1 MIYYFKDKKPQIHKS
16 CFIAPSADIIGDVH
30 ADEFSSFWYG
40 SVVRGDDNSIY
51 IGKCSNIQDNCVIHA
66 SKAPNNNVV
75 IGSNVTIGHGSI
87 IHGCT
92 ISSNTLIGMGSIIL
106 DGAKIGANTIIGANS
121 MITKNKEIP
130 SGVMCFGSPAK
141 IIREITKE
149 EYDYIISSS
158 YEYEEMTR
166 EFMNNPNFNK

>member
-16 CFIAPSADIIGDVH
+16 CFIAPSADIIGDVY

-40 SVVRGDDNSIY
+40 SVVRGDANSIY
-51 IGKCSNIQDNCVIHA
+51 IGKSSNVQDNCVIHS
-66 SKAPNNNVV
+66 SKDNNNVV

-92 ISSNTLIGMGSIIL
+92 ISSNTLIGMGSVIL
-106 DGAKIGANTIIGANS
+106 DGAKIGSNTIIGANS
-121 MITKNKEIP
+121 MVTKNKEIP

-141 IIREITKE
+141 VIRELTKK
-149 EYDYIISSS
+149 EYDYIMESS
-158 YEYEEMTR
+158 YEYEQMVK
-166 EFMNNPNFNK
+166 EFLTNPNYNK